1 LHGSHGV
8 TPEHRVLRSLQF
20 SQALFARNLG
30 LDGPASDM
38 RTDDINNMSTEAI
51 LPTTPGPGLA
61 NPEEVTTEIPAQCSL
76 SLHSIFGQDS
86 IQFGSLSTVG

>member
-1 LHGSHGV
+1 MPAFLHGSHGV

-20 SQALFARNLG
+20 SQALFDRNLG

-51 LPTTPGPGLA
+51 LPTTPGPGSA
-61 NPEEVTTEIPAQCSL
+61 NPDELFL
-76 SLHSIFGQDS
+76 SVPYLFIASSVKTAFN
-86 IQFGSLSTVG
+86 LAR